1 MVLPNR
7 IALYLTAAAGL
18 LGALAPVVAD
28 LDIESVA
35 GIAAG
40 LAAIAAVVYKWLD
53 GWQKYEE
60 RTALEPLIEDQ
71 LGAGIVAPGG
81 PPPVEGGPRAAPPA

>member
-1 MVLPNR
+1 MPNR
-7 IALYLTAAAGL
+7 IAVYLTVAAGL
-18 LGALAPVVAD
+18 LGALAPVIAD

-40 LAAIAAVVYKWLD
+40 LAAIAAVVYKWLE

-60 RTALEPLIEDQ
+60 RTALEPLVEQQ
-71 LGAGIVAPGG
+71 LGAGVVDPSA
-81 PPPVEGGPRAAPPA
+81 PPPAPRQVPPS

>member
-1 MVLPNR
+1 MPNR
-7 IALYLTAAAGL
+7 IAVYLTVAAGL

-40 LAAIAAVVYKWLD
+40 LAAIAAVVYKWLE

-60 RTALEPLIEDQ
+60 RTALEPLVQEQ
-71 LGAGIVAPGG
+71 LATPTTLKGQG
-81 PPPVEGGPRAAPPA
+81 PAVPPSEPR